1 LFYLFFFFFFAIF
14 LGLAYINDLSS
25 DIGGLS
31 MLSSLNEESSP
42 TSSFGGGYNIFFG
55 SKLGEKGF
63 KVAFTN

>member
-1 LFYLFFFFFFAIF
+1 LDYLFFFFFLTIF

-31 MLSSLNEESSP
+31 MLSSLKDESS
-42 TSSFGGGYNIFFG
+42 TTNSLGGGYSIFLG

>member
-1 LFYLFFFFFFAIF
+1 LTTF

-31 MLSSLNEESSP
+31 MLSSLNEESS
-42 TSSFGGGYNIFFG
+42 TNSLGGGYNIFLG

-63 KVAFTN
+63 SVALTN